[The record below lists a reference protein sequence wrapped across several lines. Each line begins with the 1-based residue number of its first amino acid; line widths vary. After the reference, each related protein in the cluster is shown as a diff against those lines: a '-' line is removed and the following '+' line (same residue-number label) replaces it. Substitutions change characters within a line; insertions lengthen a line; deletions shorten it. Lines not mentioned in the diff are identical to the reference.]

1 MTTERRLL
9 DYHIYTW
16 ERFHKQLMP
25 ACTRLAGKP
34 IVAATV
40 ILDLQGVG
48 LLSFTTATRTLLSA
62 LAKIDQVGDARMART
77 EGSGRPTYGFIPVH
91 KKIHCSHF
99 QHRSTSS

>member
-62 LAKIDQVGDARMART
+62 LAKIDQVGDARMD
-77 EGSGRPTYGFIPVH
+77 
-91 KKIHCSHF
+91 
-99 QHRSTSS
+99 RSISS